1 MGQLSSSFAPV
12 SGIVLSLLVYWVFKR
27 YEPNSVGALTVLL
40 LGIPLLASSIPA
52 YNPVFS
58 DGSYVQP
65 MIAHIVAHNALL
77 VLFTAAYRLSPLHPL
92 AAFPGPVCAKL
103 TKFTAAWVTFKGKQY
118 QFYRAL
124 HDKYGDIVRIGPN
137 ELSIRHVDAIAAIL
151 GHDGLPKG
159 PFWDYRADAGSHPPL
174 VGVRE
179 PREHSKRRKP
189 WNRAFSRT
197 ALREYERPLLGNIE
211 RLTEALDA
219 RTNQVVD
226 MTMWMGYFALDF
238 MGDIVFGQPYR
249 ILESGTDAQGIHGI
263 LEDGV
268 RSSAITGQIPWA
280 IPILRWLRI
289 TAYDRMKKYARSSA
303 LRRLEDT
310 GRAKDI
316 FHYLNDEQG
325 VQSVRRPLALVAS
338 DAGLAMIAGSDT
350 TTATLSAM
358 WYCLLSNDVAYKRLQ
373 QEIDSAFPTDE
384 LPTHFGTMASMQYL
398 NACINET
405 LRLFP
410 ALLGGAQRSVL
421 PGTGGKMIHSFFVPE
436 GTQVSVHAYSLH
448 RDPRCFSPL
457 PDIFWPD
464 RWLPEGDRT
473 YPPNISKKDPF
484 ILNPTALITFSHGPA
499 SCVGKSLALVVLRAV
514 VCSLVHTFDVMPSG
528 DVGHWEEH
536 IEDYFTAKCGPLMAV
551 LRRRRE
557 AQGTRN

>member
-12 SGIVLSLLVYWVFKR
+12 SGIVLSLSVYWVFKR

-40 LGIPLLASSIPA
+40 LGVPLLASSIPA

-58 DGSYVQP
+58 TGSYVQS

-77 VLFTAAYRLSPLHPL
+77 VFFTAAYRLSPLHPL

-124 HDKYGDIVRIGPN
+124 HDKYGDIGRTN
-137 ELSIRHVDAIAAIL
+137 CRFDMLTLSQRFLVTMACQRDLFGTIARTLVHTLPWLVYENPENTRNGVNL
-151 GHDGLPKG
+151 GT
-159 PFWDYRADAGSHPPL
+159 
-174 VGVRE
+174 
-179 PREHSKRRKP
+179 EHS
-189 WNRAFSRT
+189 
-197 ALREYERPLLGNIE
+197 
-211 RLTEALDA
+211 
-219 RTNQVVD
+219 
-226 MTMWMGYFALDF
+226 
-238 MGDIVFGQPYR
+238 PYR

-421 PGTGGKMIHSFFVPE
+421 PGTGGKMIRSLYVYRPAASAIFMWTLLASFPRE
-436 GTQVSVHAYSLH
+436 LKSLSMRIPCTETLVAFLQSRTSFGLIAGYQRETEH
-448 RDPRCFSPL
+448 TPL
-457 PDIFWPD
+457 PSPQKTP
-464 RWLPEGDRT
+464 LSST
-473 YPPNISKKDPF
+473 PP
-484 ILNPTALITFSHGPA
+484 L
-499 SCVGKSLALVVLRAV
+499 
-514 VCSLVHTFDVMPSG
+514 
-528 DVGHWEEH
+528 
-536 IEDYFTAKCGPLMAV
+536 
-551 LRRRRE
+551 
-557 AQGTRN
+557 